1 MACYWVVLEDM
12 TTAATTARLSGA
24 TRAAPTAAPMAC
36 YWVVLEDMTTAA
48 TTVALTVA
56 SLGTT
61 TA

>member
-1 MACYWVVLEDM
+1 
-12 TTAATTARLSGA
+12 
-24 TRAAPTAAPMAC
+24 MAC

-56 SLGTT
+56 LTVASLGTT